1 MEDKVLWII
10 AKKTV
15 RRKANETTQAV
26 RGKAEGVQVGEV
38 IFASGVEEK
47 FLMGVKRPVHSPPE
61 KGTSERQPKRQ

>member
-15 RRKANETTQAV
+15 MRKANKMTQAV
-26 RGKAEGVQVGEV
+26 RGKDEEGQVGEV
-38 IFASGVEEK
+38 ILASGAEEK

-61 KGTSERQPKRQ
+61 KGTSER